1 MSLQVLLEKLAG
13 VCLVEK
19 LRYIQL
25 YEADNQLLPTVH
37 FWTRRHAV
45 TYSQGLLPEEHFSKN
60 GSTADDVEF
69 DKTLMEDL
77 SRQSRIPM
85 SIVSVDR
92 YACPKLA
99 KKIAEIFFKNRK
111 SIV

>member
-1 MSLQVLLEKLAG
+1 MRSL
-13 VCLVEK
+13 
-19 LRYIQL
+19 I
-25 YEADNQLLPTVH
+25 D
-37 FWTRRHAV
+37 
-45 TYSQGLLPEEHFSKN
+45 QGLLPEDHFSKK
-60 GSTADDVEF
+60 GSTADDVKF